1 MGSILAGRNI
11 WHTAA
16 AISGATAVGL
26 GAYGAHKFKPSDP
39 KWVVVY
45 QRGSEYHLIHTLLLA
60 GAPLARRPNVV
71 GGLALTGVVLFSGS
85 CYAAALTED
94 RSNSMFAP
102 FGGFA
107 LIGAWLALAL

>member
-1 MGSILAGRNI
+1 VSFLVIVVTTECGRLILECGSNLVQLETVVSNLLLTHGSDTNFRNI

-71 GGLALTGVVLFSGS
+71 
-85 CYAAALTED
+85 
-94 RSNSMFAP
+94 RP
-102 FGGFA
+102 
-107 LIGAWLALAL
+107 